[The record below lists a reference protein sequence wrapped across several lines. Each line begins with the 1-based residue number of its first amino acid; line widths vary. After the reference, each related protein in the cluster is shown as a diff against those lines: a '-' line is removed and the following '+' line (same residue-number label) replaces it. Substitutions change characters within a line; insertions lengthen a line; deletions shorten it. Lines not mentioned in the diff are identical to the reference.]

1 MQNQKSPPELP
12 NSWRTAATQRRL
24 SVDTL
29 LSLLLVG
36 VLQGVQQVEPQLR
49 PRLELARQA
58 PQGVVGKG
66 HLHTTVRRQPAAAG
80 KAPVSRRRG

>member
-36 VLQGVQQVEPQLR
+36 VLQGVRVFDITLCVMIMGISTISQSDLFPE
-49 PRLELARQA
+49 A
-58 PQGVVGKG
+58 PNDRFLDGD
-66 HLHTTVRRQPAAAG
+66 R
-80 KAPVSRRRG
+80 S

>member
-36 VLQGVQQVEPQLR
+36 VLQGGWAGWLGCAQVAGGSAGGALSFDLGRGGP
-49 PRLELARQA
+49 PARSGQK
-58 PQGVVGKG
+58 P
-66 HLHTTVRRQPAAAG
+66 
-80 KAPVSRRRG
+80 